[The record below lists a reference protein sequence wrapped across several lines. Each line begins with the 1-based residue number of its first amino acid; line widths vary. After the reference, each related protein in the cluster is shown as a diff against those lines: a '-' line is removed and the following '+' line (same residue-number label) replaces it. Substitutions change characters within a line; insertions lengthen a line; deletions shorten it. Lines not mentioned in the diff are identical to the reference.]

1 MNAKFRLAKTADI
14 GVLVDLENRSFSSDR
29 ISPRA
34 LRRLIASPSAAVIV
48 AMHGQ
53 ALAGYAVVL
62 FRATSRRRGSIRWPP
77 IRCFQAPAVR
87 CSRPANGEAGLR
99 GCTRLR
105 LEVRADN
112 IRAINLYQR
121 MSYSRFG
128 ARPGYYADGETAL
141 RFEKSLATPDKTAAR
156 LAGTAAA

>member
-1 MNAKFRLAKTADI
+1 VNAKFRLARTADI

-29 ISPRA
+29 LSRQA
-34 LRRLIASPSAAVIV
+34 LRRLIASPTAAVIMAV
-48 AMHGQ
+48 QGQ

-62 FRATSRRRGSIRWPP
+62 FRAGTSVARLYSLAADPRFPGTGHALLATCER
-77 IRCFQAPAVR
+77 
-87 CSRPANGEAGLR
+87 EAGLR

-112 IRAINLYQR
+112 IRAINLYER
-121 MSYSRFG
+121 MAYSRFG

-141 RFEKSLATPDKTAAR
+141 RFEKSLATPDKTAPR